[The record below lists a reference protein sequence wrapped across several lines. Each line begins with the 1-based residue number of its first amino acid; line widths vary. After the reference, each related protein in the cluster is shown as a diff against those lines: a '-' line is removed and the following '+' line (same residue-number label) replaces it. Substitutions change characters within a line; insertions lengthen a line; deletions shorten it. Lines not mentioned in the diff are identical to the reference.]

1 MHPIRT
7 YVRRLHLYFGRSEQ
21 TRMNLIVIFP
31 SILPFLSNVQVL
43 SVGSSADAL
52 GLDWTHRPPDTWE
65 HILLTEAFKR
75 LLRSPLL
82 TTLVFSKVACPGL
95 LGECLY
101 VENLTV
107 SGPIDI
113 GFQTLSPP
121 IYKP

>member
-31 SILPFLSNVQVL
+31 SILPF
-43 SVGSSADAL
+43 
-52 GLDWTHRPPDTWE
+52 RPPDTWE

-101 VENLTV
+101 VENLAV